1 VICLLTHSGG
11 HICYLHSNPHY
22 NRFAVN
28 EVYAESFAHLL
39 SGPPATAYTSVESG
53 LDGSTVASSLEQSAL
68 VHRTRSGSDAQLA
81 HLKPYAAKGS
91 VHSVS
96 PRYRLATR
104 RFTKEEMA
112 ARTPWRAM
120 FTHPVALALLWCSF
134 GYVSPCPPYN
144 AGFYTAYQAVLPLC
158 TCVHTSCR
166 AGSASR
172 CCLRCPRT

>member
-1 VICLLTHSGG
+1 
-11 HICYLHSNPHY
+11 
-22 NRFAVN
+22 
-28 EVYAESFAHLL
+28 VYADSFAHLPLADRLASKPLL

-53 LDGSTVASSLEQSAL
+53 LDGSTVASSSDQSAL
-68 VHRTRSGSDAQLA
+68 VHRTRSGSDAQLV
-81 HLKPYAAKGS
+81 HLKPYAAKVN
-91 VHSVS
+91 VHNVS
-96 PRYRLATR
+96 PRYRLAIR

-144 AGFYTAYQAVLPLC
+144 AGFYTVYQAILTLC
-158 TCVHTSCR
+158 TCVHTPCR

-172 CCLRCPRT
+172 CCQRCPRT